1 MDDKLILA
9 VFNHPELY
17 NVTLPNYRCTESRIN
32 AWRSISTV
40 LGLPSEE
47 CKRKWKNM
55 RDRYLKEVR
64 MEIKSKKQGEIVQSR
79 WKYRQL
85 MNFIAPFTGSR
96 SGEADICGSND
107 DDHDNPDN
115 ESGSAEAETTL
126 SEAVKTKQSVMKV
139 PVSQPDL
146 KSQVAFVTQYPSMSQ
161 DAQLAQL
168 AVLAKMP
175 SSPQIT
181 PISKTG
187 RKRRLMQESLSL
199 SSSQSTPSPTKW
211 LVKDNGTPFPNR
223 PRDEDELFLLSF
235 VPALKRLAP
244 QKRCETKIK
253 IQQVMYEAE
262 FNVVQPGSQE
272 KQPEPATQ
280 D

>member
-9 VFNHPELY
+9 VFNYPELY
-17 NVTLPNYRCTESRIN
+17 NVTLPNYRCTESRAN
-32 AWRSISTV
+32 AWRNISIV
-40 LGLPSEE
+40 LGIPSED

-64 MEIKSKKQGEIVQSR
+64 MEIKSKKQGEFVSSR

-96 SGEADICGSND
+96 SGVADLCGNND
-107 DDHDNPDN
+107 DDHDNPDH
-115 ESGSAEAETTL
+115 ESSCMEGEHTTDT
-126 SEAVKTKQSVMKV
+126 VKTPQSMAKV
-139 PVSQPDL
+139 PMSQPDL
-146 KSQVAFVTQYPSMSQ
+146 KPQVPFITQLPSASQETQM
-161 DAQLAQL
+161 AT
-168 AVLAKMP
+168 LAKMS
-175 SSPQIT
+175 SSPHIT
-181 PISKTG
+181 PSSKTG
-187 RKRRLMQESLSL
+187 RKRRLMPESLSPPP
-199 SSSQSTPSPTKW
+199 SSQTATSPTKW
-211 LVKDNGTPFPNR
+211 LVKDNGTSFPNR

-253 IQQVMYEAE
+253 IQQIMYEAE
-262 FNVVQPGSQE
+262 FNIAQSECEE
-272 KQPEPATQ
+272 KQPETEMQ

>member
-9 VFNHPELY
+9 VFNYPELY
-17 NVTLPNYRCTESRIN
+17 NVTLPNYRCTESRVN
-32 AWRSISTV
+32 AWRSISII

-64 MEIKSKKQGEIVQSR
+64 MEIKGKKQGEIAQSR

-96 SGEADICGSND
+96 SGLADICSNND
-107 DDHDNPDN
+107 DDHDNLDN
-115 ESGSAEAETTL
+115 ESGSVERETTS
-126 SEAVKTKQSVMKV
+126 SE
-139 PVSQPDL
+139 
-146 KSQVAFVTQYPSMSQ
+146 
-161 DAQLAQL
+161 
-168 AVLAKMP
+168 
-175 SSPQIT
+175 
-181 PISKTG
+181 
-187 RKRRLMQESLSL
+187 
-199 SSSQSTPSPTKW
+199 W
-211 LVKDNGTPFPNR
+211 LVKDNGTSVPNR

-253 IQQVMYEAE
+253 IQQIMYEAE
-262 FNVVQPGSQE
+262 FNVAQSGSQE
-272 KQPEPATQ
+272 KRTEPAKLH
-280 D
+280 

>member
-9 VFNHPELY
+9 VYNYPELY
-17 NVTLPNYRCTESRIN
+17 NVTLPNYRCTESRVN
-32 AWRSISTV
+32 AWRSISII
-40 LGLPSEE
+40 LGLPCEE

-64 MEIKSKKQGEIVQSR
+64 MEIKSKKQGEIAQSR

-96 SGEADICGSND
+96 SGVGDIGGNND

-115 ESGSAEAETTL
+115 ESGSAEGETTP
-126 SEAVKTKQSVMKV
+126 SEAVKTPHSVMKG
-139 PVSQPDL
+139 PVSQADL
-146 KSQVAFVTQYPSMSQ
+146 KPQVGFVTQLPSVAQ
-161 DAQLAQL
+161 DTQMAQL

-175 SSPQIT
+175 SGQQIT
-181 PISKTG
+181 PKTG
-187 RKRRLMQESLSL
+187 RKRRQNQESLSL
-199 SSSQSTPSPTKW
+199 SSPQSASSPTKW
-211 LVKDNGTPFPNR
+211 LVKDNGTTFPNR

-253 IQQVMYEAE
+253 IQQIMYEAE
-262 FNVVQPGSQE
+262 FNVAQQE
-272 KQPEPATQ
+272 KPPEPAMQ

>member
-1 MDDKLILA
+1 
-9 VFNHPELY
+9 
-17 NVTLPNYRCTESRIN
+17 
-32 AWRSISTV
+32 
-40 LGLPSEE
+40 
-47 CKRKWKNM
+47 M

-64 MEIKSKKQGEIVQSR
+64 LEIKSKKQGELIQSK

-96 SGEADICGSND
+96 SGVADICSNND

-115 ESGSAEAETTL
+115 ESGSTETENV
-126 SEAVKTKQSVMKV
+126 SETVKTPQSMVKV
-139 PVSQPDL
+139 PVSQSDL
-146 KSQVAFVTQYPSMSQ
+146 KPQVAFVTQLPSVSQ
-161 DAQLAQL
+161 DAQMAQL

-175 SSPQIT
+175 SSSQIS
-181 PISKTG
+181 PSSKTG

-199 SSSQSTPSPTKW
+199 PSSQRAPSPTKW
-211 LVKDNGTPFPNR
+211 LVKDNGTSFPSR
-223 PRDEDELFLLSF
+223 SRDEDELFLLSF

-253 IQQVMYEAE
+253 IQQIMYEAE
-262 FNVVQPGSQE
+262 FSVAQTGSQE
-272 KQPEPATQ
+272 KQLESEMQ